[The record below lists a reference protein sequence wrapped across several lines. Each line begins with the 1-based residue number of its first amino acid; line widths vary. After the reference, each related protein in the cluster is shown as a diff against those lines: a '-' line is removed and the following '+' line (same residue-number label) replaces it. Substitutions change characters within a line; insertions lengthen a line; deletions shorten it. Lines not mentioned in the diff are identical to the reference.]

1 MRSQLSC
8 FMVWEVDMSE
18 PFCSSFRVYYE
29 DTDAGG
35 IVYHANYLKFC
46 ERVRSDFVRE
56 VVGFSQR
63 DALKGA
69 AQGTGHGFVMT
80 KFNGKFIA
88 PAQLEDLLTVSCIPY
103 KVTPARIEIY
113 QEVKNEAGKL
123 LYAQRCTLAYIDFA
137 RNTPMAVP
145 VEFTSSFKQY
155 LAPEDMVYA
164 C

>member
-1 MRSQLSC
+1 
-8 FMVWEVDMSE
+8 MSE
-18 PFCSSFRVYYE
+18 HGPYCAHYRVYYE

-46 ERVRSDFVRE
+46 ERARSDFVRE
-56 VVGFSQR
+56 VVGVSQQA
-63 DALKGA
+63 ALKS
-69 AQGTGHGFVMT
+69 GTGFVMT

-113 QEVKNEAGKL
+113 QEIKRADGKL
-123 LYAQRCTLAYIDFA
+123 LYAQRCTLAYIDFE
-137 RNTPMAVP
+137 RNAPLAVP
-145 VEFTSSFKQY
+145 PEFKDAFGRY
-155 LAPEDMVYA
+155 LAPEDQVFA

>member
-1 MRSQLSC
+1 
-8 FMVWEVDMSE
+8 MSE

-69 AQGTGHGFVMT
+69 TQGTGHGFVMT

-88 PAQLEDLLTVSCIPY
+88 PAQLAKRSKTRRASCSMPSAAPWPTSTLPAIPQWRY
-103 KVTPARIEIY
+103 R
-113 QEVKNEAGKL
+113 
-123 LYAQRCTLAYIDFA
+123 
-137 RNTPMAVP
+137 
-145 VEFTSSFKQY
+145 
-155 LAPEDMVYA
+155 
-164 C
+164 